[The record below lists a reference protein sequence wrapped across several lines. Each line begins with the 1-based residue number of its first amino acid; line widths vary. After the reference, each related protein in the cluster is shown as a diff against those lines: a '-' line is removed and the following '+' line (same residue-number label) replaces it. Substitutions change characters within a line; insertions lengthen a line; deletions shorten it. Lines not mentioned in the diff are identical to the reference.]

1 MSAVGGGLGINTASA
16 TEDDLLQDVMRLAD
30 EGGI

>member
-1 MSAVGGGLGINTASA
+1 MGIVGGGQGVNTASPD
-16 TEDDLLQDVMRLAD
+16 DDLLQDVMRLAD